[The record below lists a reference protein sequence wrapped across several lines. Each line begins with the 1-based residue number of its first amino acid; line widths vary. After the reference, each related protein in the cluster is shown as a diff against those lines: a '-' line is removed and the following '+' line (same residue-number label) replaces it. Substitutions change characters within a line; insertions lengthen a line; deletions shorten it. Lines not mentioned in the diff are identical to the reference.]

1 MRVCHALL
9 SLYNCEGVAMSEEK
23 GPYVREIVFPPATLK
38 HLEDDAKKNG
48 RSFNDQV
55 IYVLTV
61 GHREL
66 DHRPPLPKARHKRQE
81 GSTDVARDGS
91 GT

>member
-1 MRVCHALL
+1 
-9 SLYNCEGVAMSEEK
+9 MSEEK

>member
-1 MRVCHALL
+1 
-9 SLYNCEGVAMSEEK
+9 MSENEESLARQ
-23 GPYVREIVFPPATLK
+23 VVFPPATLRR
-38 HLEDDAKKNG
+38 LEHDAETAM

-66 DHRPPLPKARHKRQE
+66 EYRPPMPKARHKHLKGSAE
-81 GSTDVARDGS
+81 GSP
-91 GT
+91 